1 MTTRLRTVG
10 IVLAALLL
18 AMLLGIMVTRA
29 GAEGPVI
36 WKQFCPRWHELQY
49 VPEKDGGVNVLCVLA
64 DMAEEAPGARE

>member
-36 WKQFCPRWHELQY
+36 WKQFCPRWYEVRQI
-49 VPEKDGGVNVLCVLA
+49 PAPGGGVHVLCVR
-64 DMAEEAPGARE
+64 MAEG